1 MQMHTSSS
9 VPWTPSS
16 WRAFPVQQEPHWP
29 NQDHL
34 NAVLHRLA
42 GEPPLVFAGE
52 ARTLKQR
59 LAKAGRGEAFVLQ
72 GGDCAETFA
81 ADTAT
86 NTREK
91 LKVLLQMAVVL
102 TYGAKMPVVKIGR
115 IAGQFAKPRSSDTET
130 VDGVTLPSYRGDAV
144 NGLDFTESAR
154 LPDPER
160 LWDVYHHSATTLNLI
175 RAMVG
180 GGYANLNRVHEWN
193 RKFVADSPQ
202 GKRYQEMADQIGAA
216 LTFLAAIGINADT
229 NESLRATQFFT
240 SHEAL
245 LLGYEEALTRQ
256 DSTTGDWYD
265 CSAHM
270 LWIGER
276 TRQLDH
282 AHVHFLS
289 GVHNPIGVKVSDKM
303 NTDELIELIDLLNP
317 NNEPGRLTLI
327 TRMGA
332 STIRDA
338 LPPLLAAVK
347 EANKT
352 VTWITDPCHGN
363 TITSDSGYKT
373 RHFDDVLDEIVG
385 FFEAH
390 DAVGTVAGGV
400 HMELTGEDVTE
411 CLGGDQD
418 IADLDLSR
426 RYESACDPRL
436 NNAQSLELAFR
447 IAEILQRR
455 RNIV

>member
-1 MQMHTSSS
+1 MHDVAS
-9 VPWTPSS
+9 VPWSPSS
-16 WRAFPVQQEPHWP
+16 WKGLPVQQVPNWP
-29 NQDHL
+29 DTDHL
-34 NAVLHRLA
+34 ARVLARISK
-42 GEPPLVFAGE
+42 EPPLVFAGE
-52 ARTLKQR
+52 ARTLMAS

-91 LKVLLQMAVVL
+91 LKVLLQMSAVL

-130 VDGVTLPSYRGDAV
+130 VDGTTLPSYRGDAV
-144 NGLDFTESAR
+144 NGLDFTASAR
-154 LPDPER
+154 VPDPER

-180 GGYANLNRVHEWN
+180 GGFADLHRVHKWN
-193 RKFVADSPQ
+193 REFVADSPQ
-202 GKRYQEMADQIGAA
+202 GKRYEQMADDIGAA
-216 LTFLAAIGINADT
+216 LDFLSAIGINGENNQT
-229 NESLRATQFFT
+229 LRATEFFT

-245 LLGYEEALTRQ
+245 LLGYEEALTRL
-256 DSTTGDWYD
+256 DSTSGEWYD

-270 LWIGER
+270 LWVGER

-282 AHVHFLS
+282 AHIHFLS
-289 GVHNPIGVKVSDKM
+289 GVRNPIGVKVSDKM
-303 NTDELIELIDLLNP
+303 DPDELIELITVLNP
-317 NNEPGRLTLI
+317 HNEPGRLTLI

-338 LPPLLAAVK
+338 LPPLLAAVQQ
-347 EANKT
+347 ANRT

-373 RHFDDVLDEIVG
+373 RHFDDVLDEIMG
-385 FFEAH
+385 FFQAH
-390 DAVGTVAGGV
+390 DAVGTIPGGV

-447 IAEILQRR
+447 IAEILQHRR
-455 RNIV
+455 TIV

>member
-1 MQMHTSSS
+1 MHDFAST
-9 VPWTPSS
+9 PWTPSS
-16 WRAFPVQQEPHWP
+16 WRSLPVQQEPSWP
-29 NQDHL
+29 DEDHL
-34 NAVLHRLA
+34 NRVLTQLA
-42 GEPPLVFAGE
+42 SEPPLVFAGE
-52 ARTLKQR
+52 ARTLTAGM
-59 LAKAGRGEAFVLQ
+59 AKAGRGEAFVLQ

-91 LKVLLQMAVVL
+91 IKVLLQMSTVL
-102 TYGAKMPVVKIGR
+102 TYGAKMPVIKIGR
-115 IAGQFAKPRSSDTET
+115 IAGQFAKPRSSETET

-144 NGLDFTESAR
+144 NGLAFTEEDR
-154 LPDPER
+154 IPDPDR
-160 LWDVYHHSATTLNLI
+160 LLGVYHHSATSLNLI
-175 RAMVG
+175 RALVG
-180 GGYANLNRVHEWN
+180 GGYADLNRVHQWN
-193 RKFVADSPQ
+193 REFVADSPQ
-202 GKRYQEMADQIGAA
+202 GKRYELMADHIQSA
-216 LTFLAAIGINADT
+216 LDFLHAIGINAE
-229 NESLRATQFFT
+229 NSEKLRATQFFT

-245 LLGYEEALTRQ
+245 LLGYEEALTRL
-256 DSTTGDWYD
+256 DSTSGDWYD

-270 LWIGER
+270 LWVGER

-282 AHVHFLS
+282 AHIHFLS
-289 GVHNPIGVKVSDKM
+289 GVRNPIGVKVSNRM
-303 NTDELIELIDLLNP
+303 EPNELLDLISVLNP
-317 NNEPGRLTLI
+317 DNEPGRLTLI

-332 STIRDA
+332 SAIRDA

-363 TITSDSGYKT
+363 TITSESGYKT
-373 RHFDDVLDEIVG
+373 RRFDDVLDEIVG
-385 FFEAH
+385 FFAAH
-390 DAVGTVAGGV
+390 DAVGTVPGGV

>member
-1 MQMHTSSS
+1 MHQPSSTT
-9 VPWTPSS
+9 WTPQS
-16 WRAFPVQQEPHWP
+16 WRSFPVQQQPNWP
-29 NQDHL
+29 DPDHL
-34 NAVLHRLA
+34 EKVVARLA
-42 GEPPLVFAGE
+42 SEPPLVFAGE
-52 ARTLKQR
+52 ARTLKDQ

-91 LKVLLQMAVVL
+91 LKILLQMAVVL

-115 IAGQFAKPRSSDTET
+115 IAGQFAKPRSSDVET
-130 VDGVTLPSYRGDAV
+130 VDAVSLPSYRGDAV
-144 NGLDFTESAR
+144 NALEFDETAR
-154 LPDPER
+154 VPDPDR
-160 LWDVYHHSATTLNLI
+160 LLAVYHHSATTLNLL

-180 GGYANLNRVHEWN
+180 GGYADLTRVHQWN
-193 RKFVADSPQ
+193 REFVADSPQ
-202 GKRYQEMADQIGAA
+202 GVRYEQMADEIGAA
-216 LTFLAAIGINADT
+216 LDFLSAIGINAGN
-229 NESLRATQFFT
+229 NELLRATQFFT

-245 LLGYEEALTRQ
+245 LLGYEEALTRL

-289 GVHNPIGVKVSDKM
+289 GVQNPIGVKVSDKVAP
-303 NTDELIELIDLLNP
+303 DELLELIDLLNP
-317 NNEPGRLTLI
+317 DNEPGRLTLI

-332 STIRDA
+332 SRIRDA

-347 EANKT
+347 EADKS

-363 TITSDSGYKT
+363 TITSESGYKT
-373 RHFDDVLDEIVG
+373 RHFDDVLEEIVG
-385 FFEAH
+385 FFDAH
-390 DAVGTVAGGV
+390 DQVGTIPGGV

-447 IAEILQRR
+447 IAEILHTRR
-455 RNIV
+455 HLD